1 MQQLMSI
8 LGTETSTLEA
18 RRLLFKAGGDI
29 ERALNLHYND
39 SEAEAAGELL
49 SGTAAPCAAVTGCLA
64 QICTPFHCSL
74 DTAIVDSK
82 S

>member
-1 MQQLMSI
+1 MQQLISI

-39 SEAEAAGELL
+39 SEAEATGELL
-49 SGTAAPCAAVTGCLA
+49 LHLA
-64 QICTPFHCSL
+64 L
-74 DTAIVDSK
+74 L
-82 S
+82 